1 MPDDPARGCGATR
14 ATRCGP
20 GRKRR
25 WTCLSCGWTLVM
37 DGMQVETNVFHV
49 FLQEI
54 VHVYINYL
62 RTQISVGYLI
72 LQKFWNLGYCL
83 LDGNN
88 SRQQFANQSILVA
101 SFNDSAAD
109 FFCWKFRLMSF
120 RPYKLFFISQWK
132 FRRRTLIKSRIFR
145 KGFCC
150 NNMETD
156 CVRKLKVDGFKACNY
171 HPFVTTGV
179 ILPEAKIIVTQAL
192 GPGMMSFRELTISF
206 LGPRPPTWTLKILK
220 SFRYFI

>member
-1 MPDDPARGCGATR
+1 MYTF
-14 ATRCGP
+14 
-20 GRKRR
+20 
-25 WTCLSCGWTLVM
+25 W
-37 DGMQVETNVFHV
+37 
-49 FLQEI
+49 
-54 VHVYINYL
+54 INYL

-171 HPFVTTGV
+171 HPFVTPGV

-192 GPGMMSFRELTISF
+192 GPGMMSCHSGSSQFHFWVLGHLPEPWRSWSLSDISF
-206 LGPRPPTWTLKILK
+206 KQIDTL
-220 SFRYFI
+220 R